1 MNETEFSLR
10 CNAATAECAGSSP
23 EVRLRVALCNAKLQ
37 SMRQT
42 YACLMKLQPEQMRAV
57 TRAAL
62 RSDISDGYAVR
73 HVNGLGMA
81 FYKYKQ

>member
-10 CNAATAECAGSSP
+10 CNAATAACTGSSP

-42 YACLMKLQPEQMRAV
+42 YACLMKLQPEQMHAV

-62 RSDISDGYAVR
+62 QSDVRDGHAVR
-73 HVNGLGMA
+73 HVNLLGMA